1 VRRDEGTR
9 ERILDV
15 AQDLVQ
21 RVGANGMSYQD
32 LSDALGITKASI
44 HYHFPSKADLLEA
57 LVRRYSEYFLGVVDR
72 ILASEGSGMEKLR
85 RYCDLFAATLA
96 ESAGEK
102 ACPCGMLGAEAA
114 TLGGATLLRLRDFY
128 AENDRRLRAMLEE
141 GRRDGS
147 VRFRGD
153 AGDTAAVLFAA
164 LEGALM
170 VARVRGGVEGFRAIT
185 GQLLRSLAP

>member
-1 VRRDEGTR
+1 
-9 ERILDV
+9 
-15 AQDLVQ
+15 
-21 RVGANGMSYQD
+21 MSYQD

-72 ILASEGSGMEKLR
+72 ILASEGSGMGKLR
-85 RYCDLFAATLA
+85 RYCDLFAA
-96 ESAGEK
+96 K